1 MAPWTFGLR
10 SGGGCAHAA
19 VPFLAACAAVYFGY
33 HVVEGDRGLIAWL
46 RVSQEIERAQAQA
59 GARGTEL
66 ARLEKMVALLRPDA
80 LDADMLDERSRIVL
94 GLAHADEIIV
104 LDR

>member
-1 MAPWTFGLR
+1 MDFWYEVRRRLR
-10 SGGGCAHAA
+10 HAV
-19 VPFLAACAAVYFGY
+19 VPFLSACAVVYFGY

-46 RVSQEIERAQAQA
+46 RVSQKIERAETEAA
-59 GARGTEL
+59 RRGAEL
-66 ARLEKMVALLRPDA
+66 ALLDKRVALLRPEA

-94 GLAHADEIIV
+94 GLAHPDEIIV